1 MGRGGLV
8 LMAMGALAG
17 SASGA
22 EKAGDVARPSF
33 SGSWTLKPEESDDGR
48 AKMKEAMGERRGG
61 RRGPVGG
68 GPMSGGPRGG
78 PGGQGP
84 MSGGPVGERGGP
96 PMAGPMGGGPDAEQM
111 AAMRE
116 AMDAAIESPESLLIS
131 QDGVAFEMV
140 MDGERA
146 VRLYADGRKNKGA
159 TGVERKTKWEEDRLV
174 TESKVGGG
182 FGPSVKITETWAM
195 VPAPA
200 QGTAEPGTLSQ
211 EPLSHQEPLS
221 PLPLTEPHRRVP
233 PGSPS
238 PRGSRAVSSR
248 SP

>member
-1 MGRGGLV
+1 MTRGGLV
-8 LMAMGALAG
+8 LVAVGALAAN
-17 SASGA
+17 ASGA
-22 EKAGDVARPSF
+22 EKAGDVVRPSF

-48 AKMKEAMGERRGG
+48 AKMKEAMGERRAG
-61 RRGPVGG
+61 RRSPIGG
-68 GPMSGGPRGG
+68 GPMSGGPGGG

-84 MSGGPVGERGGP
+84 MSGGPVGERGSP
-96 PMAGPMGGGPDAEQM
+96 PMAGPMGGGPDPEQM

-140 MDGERA
+140 LDGERA

-182 FGPSVKITETWAM
+182 FGPAVKIVETWAI
-195 VPAPA
+195 VPAPRLA
-200 QGTAEPGTLSQ
+200 STAEPA
-211 EPLSHQEPLS
+211 
-221 PLPLTEPHRRVP
+221 
-233 PGSPS
+233 PGSSEGTASGATRFALTTRLEGGPFEK
-238 PRGSRAVSSR
+238 PVVIRRFYERSSV
-248 SP
+248 P